1 MLYEFSTI
9 QAAESEDHALSAE
22 SLSYDGKYLEK
33 EVPGFRI
40 LTVSGRGIL
49 VKEITERTRNGFD
62 GSDFVRRVI
71 PARDITV
78 QYSLS
83 APDAKELMARINQLN
98 GLLTKD
104 QAKII
109 FADEPDKYFVGTA
122 YNATDL
128 EPGRLSCTG
137 EIRIRCSDPYKYAV
151 MEKPVSVSVSS
162 SRKSPVTIRNN
173 GNADALLRFE
183 LSGSKNGYLGISCAQ
198 GAMEFG
204 NIEAADSV
212 AVSDAQEWLL
222 ESTDIIKD
230 WPSTA
235 GSTQHSLKKLRQAP
249 TTGERRM
256 QDWLTLGPADFH
268 ASAAWCSR
276 TIEIPVPRDSTQQD
290 LDASAGGASSFYVS
304 LFHWFE
310 TAHAAQCGQQMI
322 QFMNVNGTTEKEIA
336 CLTIHKNSVSNQAEY
351 LVWINGNLV
360 RSFPFVCDSRNPFAQ
375 GFYGN
380 NDFHKDGERFR
391 YYFNGKYY
399 GHTEP
404 ALRDTVCN
412 RIRITFSHF
421 PGRDAVTRNY
431 LGRFRF
437 RKDHIS
443 GSSARPVAF
452 PLQSRITID
461 GKAGKIYLDDQ
472 YRPDLEVI
480 GSQYFRIPPGDSE
493 IRIVPS
499 SWFEGMLSGT
509 IYVQER
515 WL

>member
-1 MLYEFSTI
+1 
-9 QAAESEDHALSAE
+9 
-22 SLSYDGKYLEK
+22 
-33 EVPGFRI
+33 
-40 LTVSGRGIL
+40 
-49 VKEITERTRNGFD
+49 
-62 GSDFVRRVI
+62 
-71 PARDITV
+71 
-78 QYSLS
+78 
-83 APDAKELMARINQLN
+83 
-98 GLLTKD
+98 
-104 QAKII
+104 
-109 FADEPDKYFVGTA
+109 
-122 YNATDL
+122 
-128 EPGRLSCTG
+128 
-137 EIRIRCSDPYKYAV
+137 
-151 MEKPVSVSVSS
+151 
-162 SRKSPVTIRNN
+162 
-173 GNADALLRFE
+173 
-183 LSGSKNGYLGISCAQ
+183 
-198 GAMEFG
+198 
-204 NIEAADSV
+204 
-212 AVSDAQEWLL
+212 
-222 ESTDIIKD
+222 
-230 WPSTA
+230 
-235 GSTQHSLKKLRQAP
+235 
-249 TTGERRM
+249 M

-322 QFMNVNGTTEKEIA
+322 QFMSVSGTQEKEIA

-351 LVWINGNLV
+351 LVWIGGKLAA
-360 RSFPFVCDSRNPFAQ
+360 SFTFVCDSRNPFAQ

-380 NDFHKDGERFR
+380 NDFHKDKERFR
-391 YYFNGKYY
+391 YYFNGRYY
-399 GHTEP
+399 GHTDTSL
-404 ALRDTVCN
+404 ADTVCN